1 MVTKIKTIKATY
13 DFAKQG
19 GAISAIALGAQ
30 IPTGAWITRA
40 YIKKVTAITSGGSA
54 TIALAIGG
62 VALLAATAF
71 DNAVFTAAVATS
83 TVTPAL
89 TTTATG
95 ITATVAVAAL
105 TAGSFD
111 VIVEY
116 VV

>member
-1 MVTKIKTIKATY
+1 MVTKIKTVKATY

-19 GAISAIALGAQ
+19 GAISAITLGAQ

-40 YIKKVTAITSGGSA
+40 YIKLNSTVTSGGSA

-62 VALLAATAF
+62 VALLAATAYS
-71 DNAVFTAAVATS
+71 NAVFTAAVATS

-89 TTTATG
+89 TTTAAAL
-95 ITATVAVAAL
+95 TATIAVAAL

-111 VIVEY
+111 VIIEY
-116 VV
+116 VA